1 MSRQEHDV
9 RRAVALRDL
18 AERRVRRITVAA
30 IAGATALTGA
40 FAGLAAA
47 STHLGKHGVRHD
59 SPRSVTAPTPTLVPN
74 GVGSEAEPSE
84 QQQQQQVQPPAAA
97 PPSLPPVVSSGGS

>member
-1 MSRQEHDV
+1 MSPHDHDV

-30 IAGATALTGA
+30 IAGATALTGV

-47 STHLGKHGVRHD
+47 STHHAKRGVRHD

-74 GVGSEAEPSE
+74 GNE
-84 QQQQQQVQPPAAA
+84 QQAAPPQPQVQPPAVA